1 MRSLTDTIYK
11 RMPEGRSHGY
21 VLLSVVC
28 WGGAQYLTDALL
40 SVFSPALMIMLR
52 FLLSG
57 LVLCL
62 LYGKSGNFHMVVFLK
77 RYLPAGG
84 LGAFGYY
91 LLAAYALRITSLPF
105 VSIMGGILPLLALLL
120 DITVLRKKAQL
131 TDWLKALLSVAGV
144 LLLSCG
150 AGFSWN
156 ITGGVLMIAA
166 NLTWL
171 FYGILIKSWNEQ
183 GKNKQKKNG
192 QELDRQENNRQ
203 EDNKHEWNKQEENVE
218 KKNTQKE
225 NAELGYEFLAASFLT
240 FFFFQDFRVCGR
252 IAMWEII
259 LLLLLVA
266 VGTILPYRFY
276 REGSKGMSLQ
286 TASIYLNLLPVITL
300 LPSLITGRMQLK
312 GLQFPG
318 IIFLILAG
326 LLGKAGKGG
335 RSTGK

>member
-1 MRSLTDTIYK
+1 M
-11 RMPEGRSHGY
+11 
-21 VLLSVVC
+21 LLSIAC

-57 LVLCL
+57 LILCL
-62 LYGKSGNFHMVVFLK
+62 LYGKSGNFHMVMFLK

-131 TDWLKALLSVAGV
+131 TDWFKALLSAAGV
-144 LLLSCG
+144 LLLPYG

-166 NLTWL
+166 NLSWL
-171 FYGILIKSWNEQ
+171 FYGILVKSWNEQ
-183 GKNKQKKNG
+183 GKARQKKNG
-192 QELDRQENNRQ
+192 QGVKRQEKNRKERCRQ
-203 EDNKHEWNKQEENVE
+203 EKNILVLNIQE
-218 KKNTQKE
+218 KNIQKE

-240 FFFFQDFRVCGR
+240 FFFYQDFKVCGR
-252 IAMWEII
+252 ITMWVII
-259 LLLLLVA
+259 LLLMLVA

-326 LLGKAGKGG
+326 LLGKIGKGG